1 MGAYK
6 LLINGQ
12 MVDGE
17 LSMDVVN
24 PATEEKLADCPRA
37 SEGQLN
43 AAVAAAKAAF
53 PAWSKTSI
61 DERKAAV
68 LKIADVV
75 EANAAELAQLLTK
88 EQGKPIEDATVEVY
102 GMAAFCRYFTSL
114 DLPVEVLEDSE
125 GRRVEVHRN
134 PLGVVGAIV
143 PWNFPLILMAF
154 KLPPALIAGN
164 TLVIKPAPTTPLST
178 LRIAE
183 LIQDILPAG
192 VINFI
197 TD

>member
-37 SEGQLN
+37 SESQLN

-75 EANAAELAQLLTK
+75 EANAA
-88 EQGKPIEDATVEVY
+88 DTVQY
-102 GMAAFCRYFTSL
+102 CR
-114 DLPVEVLEDSE
+114 
-125 GRRVEVHRN
+125 
-134 PLGVVGAIV
+134 
-143 PWNFPLILMAF
+143 
-154 KLPPALIAGN
+154 
-164 TLVIKPAPTTPLST
+164 
-178 LRIAE
+178 
-183 LIQDILPAG
+183 
-192 VINFI
+192 
-197 TD
+197 

>member
-53 PAWSKTSI
+53 CSTS
-61 DERKAAV
+61 
-68 LKIADVV
+68 
-75 EANAAELAQLLTK
+75 
-88 EQGKPIEDATVEVY
+88 G
-102 GMAAFCRYFTSL
+102 TSL
-114 DLPVEVLEDSE
+114 
-125 GRRVEVHRN
+125 
-134 PLGVVGAIV
+134 
-143 PWNFPLILMAF
+143 
-154 KLPPALIAGN
+154 
-164 TLVIKPAPTTPLST
+164 
-178 LRIAE
+178 
-183 LIQDILPAG
+183 
-192 VINFI
+192 
-197 TD
+197 